1 MKRTVI
7 GTVFLLISVLLAGV
21 ATLPSAIITLNN
33 SWLLNKGNFLNF
45 VWEMEMGVFLIPA
58 AVLFGIGVVILILE
72 YAFSWKSAY
81 RDEKKEEKQK

>member
-21 ATLPSAIITLNN
+21 ATLPSAIITLSN
-33 SWLLNKGNFLNF
+33 SWLEHKRNFLNF
-45 VWEMEMGVFLIPA
+45 VWEMKMGVFLIPA

-72 YAFSWKSAY
+72 YAFSWKSEY
-81 RDEKKEEKQK
+81 RDEKKEDKQK

>member
-45 VWEMEMGVFLIPA
+45 VWEMKMGVF
-58 AVLFGIGVVILILE
+58 
-72 YAFSWKSAY
+72 
-81 RDEKKEEKQK
+81 

>member
-45 VWEMEMGVFLIPA
+45 VWEMKMGVFLIPA
-58 AVLFGIGVVILILE
+58 AVLFGIGVVILE
-72 YAFSWKSAY
+72 CAFSWKSAY
-81 RDEKKEEKQK
+81 RDEKKEDKQK

>member
-7 GTVFLLISVLLAGV
+7 GAVFLLVSVLLAGV
-21 ATLPSAIITLNN
+21 STLPSAIITLNN
-33 SWLLNKGNFLNF
+33 SWLLNRKNFLSF

-58 AVLFGIGVVILILE
+58 AVLFGIGVIILIIE

-81 RDEKKEEKQK
+81 RAEKKEDKQE